1 MGKGLPKRREEVEM
15 FWEKAGASK
24 REHFARGE
32 SGRADCAGARSS
44 EEEHMENA
52 LALGAEEG
60 RDKLRKAMGSCK

>member
-32 SGRADCAGARSS
+32 SGRADCAGERSS

-52 LALGAEEG
+52 
-60 RDKLRKAMGSCK
+60 